1 MLAAMGFTPLL
12 VNLESMTS
20 KPNAGGGSKDCVAW
34 KVEKALHYFVHVDKV
49 ATDYS
54 NDTTNM

>member
-1 MLAAMGFTPLL
+1 MLTATGLTPLL

-34 KVEKALHYFVHVDKV
+34 KFEKAVHDFVLADKV
-49 ATDYS
+49 IKES
-54 NDTTNM
+54 STN